1 MIAMDDFLTFKK
13 LMVRRNMELELE
25 AVKALQSA
33 SVPIHAPASSEDAE
47 RDFEMAVKAS
57 EEISAGEKA
66 KMMREIEKAEAKD
79 SEGEVR
85 DNAVEVDKQLK
96 EAMDANLMEME
107 LFHKQEEFEA
117 LQLEQAIA
125 ASLALHEEEL
135 REKRME
141 AKNEEEEDR
150 KVPPA
155 AVVTEASSSSAEEEE
170 EEEEE
175 EEGEEAEAE
184 AEAEAGDGGEEK
196 EAEVMLEQVAEA
208 KVTQDVVITAKVSSP
223 VGGPTN
229 DSRKK
234 MSQNIPKNEDEVI
247 VVPRDEE
254 TEEEEEEEAKGG
266 DDQQVADD
274 DLGGGEEEEEEEEE
288 EEKTESNVADVPVVH
303 AVKTMTI
310 ENNDGEV
317 LVEKVKKKKKDK
329 KDKRDKKDKKK
340 KKKEKLNLLGPV
352 GTLGSLNSRPVLGGI
367 APNKGLDEMASQM
380 ATRKKMAQ
388 EAFRKN
394 HEMLQEQKQK
404 EEEMRETAK
413 ITEEDMRKR
422 TELLKRQRDMII
434 AKKKADREKAA
445 KEALKGEEEEK
456 EKVREFK
463 LFELK
468 KKSSAPVE
476 TAEDTKE
483 DENDG
488 GMNAD
493 ERRSA
498 MRIALAA
505 RMKRDLLVAEEERL
519 TKMQDDQFAEL
530 DAKLRRVEELRDE
543 NRMRE
548 EDLKEA
554 ILQNQ
559 KLRAINIHR
568 SQINTNLDSFEE
580 FG

>member
-1 MIAMDDFLTFKK
+1 M
-13 LMVRRNMELELE
+13 
-25 AVKALQSA
+25 
-33 SVPIHAPASSEDAE
+33 
-47 RDFEMAVKAS
+47 
-57 EEISAGEKA
+57 
-66 KMMREIEKAEAKD
+66 
-79 SEGEVR
+79 
-85 DNAVEVDKQLK
+85 
-96 EAMDANLMEME
+96 
-107 LFHKQEEFEA
+107 
-117 LQLEQAIA
+117 
-125 ASLALHEEEL
+125 
-135 REKRME
+135 
-141 AKNEEEEDR
+141 
-150 KVPPA
+150 
-155 AVVTEASSSSAEEEE
+155 
-170 EEEEE
+170 
-175 EEGEEAEAE
+175 
-184 AEAEAGDGGEEK
+184 
-196 EAEVMLEQVAEA
+196 
-208 KVTQDVVITAKVSSP
+208 
-223 VGGPTN
+223 
-229 DSRKK
+229 
-234 MSQNIPKNEDEVI
+234 
-247 VVPRDEE
+247 
-254 TEEEEEEEAKGG
+254 
-266 DDQQVADD
+266 
-274 DLGGGEEEEEEEEE
+274 
-288 EEKTESNVADVPVVH
+288 
-303 AVKTMTI
+303 KTMTI